1 MYKTILFTLI
11 FAISSFA
18 LTLDQVRNDLKN
30 SSIAKDSIEMD
41 IRTTVN
47 VAGTSQS
54 VTIYIVQK
62 GASKSYTEINTA
74 FMSQRS
80 IVNGSKMKVI
90 DLKTNKAQ
98 VIPYNGEALEAMSYA
113 QFNPLDAGEWSA
125 PKFVGENI
133 YTIKGSKGTLYYNS
147 KKKRIEKLESE
158 EDGKYA
164 LTTFEY
170 DAENNLK
177 KMKVDIDAEGVKT
190 TVTTEILRIRN
201 SKDFPD
207 KLFEF

>member
-1 MYKTILFTLI
+1 MHKVIFFILVFT
-11 FAISSFA
+11 ISSFA

-41 IRTTVN
+41 IRTTVTA
-47 VAGTSQS
+47 AGSAQS
-54 VTIYIVQK
+54 VSIYIVQK

-74 FMSQRS
+74 FMNQRS
-80 IVNGSKMKVI
+80 IVNGSRMKVV
-90 DLKTNKAQ
+90 DLKTNQARI
-98 VIPYNGEALEAMSYA
+98 IPYNGEALEAMGYA
-113 QFNPLDAGEWSA
+113 QFNPLNAGEWGS
-125 PKFVGENI
+125 PKYVGENL

-158 EDGKYA
+158 ENGKYA

-177 KMKVDIDAEGVKT
+177 KMKIDVDAEDVKT
-190 TVTTEILRIRN
+190 SVTTEILRIRS